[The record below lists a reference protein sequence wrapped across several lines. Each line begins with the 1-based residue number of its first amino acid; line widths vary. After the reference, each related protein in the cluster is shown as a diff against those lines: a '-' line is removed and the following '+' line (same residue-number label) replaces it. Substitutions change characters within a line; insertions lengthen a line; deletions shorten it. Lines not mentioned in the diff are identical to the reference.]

1 MRETSRKEGVT
12 VDLKG
17 IKVGFGITGSH
28 CTLERVFKVLEIL
41 HNDYGAEIVP
51 VLSPAL
57 QTSENRFGCPQ
68 RWQDRLSCITDHPI
82 ITSIE
87 AAEPIGPKKL
97 LDVMVIAPCSGNTL
111 AKLSH
116 GIIDSPVLMAAKAQ
130 LRNGRPVV
138 LAVSTNDGLGI
149 NGKNIGSLLAT
160 KNIYWVPFGQD
171 DPVGKEYSL
180 VAKMELLPETVKE
193 SLNRKQIQP
202 ILIEY

>member
-1 MRETSRKEGVT
+1 M
-12 VDLKG
+12 DLKG

-28 CTLERVFKVLEIL
+28 CTLERVFKVLERL
-41 HNDYGAEIVP
+41 SNDYGAEIFP

-57 QTSENRFGCPQ
+57 QHSENRFGTPEK
-68 RWQDRLSCITDHPI
+68 WQERLKNITDHPI

-87 AAEPIGPKKL
+87 GAEPIGPKKL

-111 AKLSH
+111 AKLAQ
-116 GIIDSPVLMAAKAQ
+116 GIIDSPVLMAAKAH

-149 NGKNIGSLLAT
+149 NGKNIGLLLGM

-171 DPVGKEYSL
+171 DPVGKEFSL
-180 VAKMELLPETVKE
+180 VAKMELLPETVKD